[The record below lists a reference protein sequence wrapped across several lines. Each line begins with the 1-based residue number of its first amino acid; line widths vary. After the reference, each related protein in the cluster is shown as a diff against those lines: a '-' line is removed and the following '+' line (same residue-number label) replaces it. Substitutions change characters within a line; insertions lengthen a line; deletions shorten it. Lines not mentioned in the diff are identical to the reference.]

1 MQNSIGKEL
10 KIIRIRNNLRLE
22 DVADNLNI
30 NKETLRRYE
39 NNSNG
44 LSVERLEQLLDFY
57 KIDKSIFLKMYV
69 QICTTT
75 ILKKKR
81 SKYGRFSKTI
91 L

>member
-57 KIDKSIFLKMYV
+57 KIDKSIFFENVCANMHNDN
-69 QICTTT
+69 
-75 ILKKKR
+75 
-81 SKYGRFSKTI
+81 FE
-91 L
+91 

>member
-10 KIIRIRNNLRLE
+10 KIIRIRNNLKLE
-22 DVADNLNI
+22 DVADSLDI

-57 KIDKSIFLKMYV
+57 KTDKLIFFENVCANMHKSN
-69 QICTTT
+69 CE
-75 ILKKKR
+75 KEKEE
-81 SKYGRFSKTI
+81 
-91 L
+91 

>member
-57 KIDKSIFLKMYV
+57 KIDKSIFFENVCANMHNDNFEEEKE
-69 QICTTT
+69 
-75 ILKKKR
+75 
-81 SKYGRFSKTI
+81 
-91 L
+91 

>member
-22 DVADNLNI
+22 DVADSLDI
-30 NKETLRRYE
+30 NRETLRRYE

-57 KIDKSIFLKMYV
+57 KTDKAIFFENVCANMHNSNIGKEE
-69 QICTTT
+69 
-75 ILKKKR
+75 
-81 SKYGRFSKTI
+81 
-91 L
+91 

>member
-57 KIDKSIFLKMYV
+57 KIDKSIFFENVCANMHKDNFEEE
-69 QICTTT
+69 
-75 ILKKKR
+75 KE
-81 SKYGRFSKTI
+81 
-91 L
+91 